1 MKLII
6 EDDEGRKTVVP
17 LVRDEISIGRA
28 AGNTIRLTERNVSRR
43 HARLVRAREGVFVED
58 LGSSTGLRVNG
69 HRVSRR
75 TPLKDG
81 DRVEI
86 GDYRLTVEGAQ
97 AKTEPDTNPTLP
109 GPGDRTDPNIRA
121 PDLAKTEPHIPP
133 APRRAAP
140 RAPTPPRRVDQTAV
154 IRVDDAQRTT
164 EPHQVRE
171 LPAHEQP
178 SLVGLAGATEGLELV
193 LRRSVVRFGRV
204 VDGNDLVI
212 DQPSVSRQHGR
223 FQLDA
228 TGWTLIDHESA
239 NGLKVNGEKY
249 GLSPVRP
256 GDVIELGHV
265 RFRFCAPGEAFAP
278 AHQGRREKRR
288 SGLPMALGAGV
299 VLAALAAGGWAMWV
313 RAPNARAAE
322 LCQKGQAAMLRRDWT
337 EAVMHLSIAQQS
349 GATCAFA
356 LDGALAEAKVE
367 SDAKAALDEG
377 EALLAQGRH
386 RQAMAAFGSVPAT
399 STYDAEAKLKAS
411 QARLEGVKQLSADV
425 QSALDRQQFDEAQ
438 TLLEDLAVLDP
449 DAVALP
455 LLRRALDDK
464 QKAAARPAPASG
476 RPARVATAV
485 AAPSP
490 EKATPAQAAPA
501 QPSQEER
508 NRLADEKL
516 NESARLI
523 RSGDINGAI
532 GVLRGVL
539 EHKPATSYVAKA
551 HRTLGIA
558 HARLGQTDDALR
570 HYKLYLQ
577 HAPDAPD
584 RDKLQQYIDQY
595 EATRAGQ

>member
-43 HARLVRAREGVFVED
+43 HARLVRTREGVFVED

-69 HRVSRR
+69 HRVARR

-97 AKTEPDTNPTLP
+97 AKAEPDTNPTLP

-121 PDLAKTEPHIPP
+121 PDLAKTEPNFPP

-140 RAPTPPRRVDQTAV
+140 RAPTPPRRADQTAV

-178 SLVGLAGATEGLELV
+178 SLVGLAGATEGDQFV

-204 VDGNDLVI
+204 VDGNDLVV
-212 DQPSVSRQHGR
+212 DHPSVSRQHGR
-223 FQLDA
+223 FQRDA

-265 RFRFCAPGEAFAP
+265 RFRFCAPGEAFA
-278 AHQGRREKRR
+278 ATHRDVTKRR
-288 SGLPMALGAGV
+288 SGLAMALGAGV
-299 VLAALAAGGWAMWV
+299 ALAALAAGGWAMWV
-313 RAPNARAAE
+313 RAPDARHAE

-349 GATCAFA
+349 GATCAFT

-386 RQAMAAFGSVPAT
+386 RQAMAAFASVPAT
-399 STYDAEAKLKAS
+399 STYDAEARLKAS

-425 QSALDRQQFDEAQ
+425 QTALDRQQFDEAR
-438 TLLEDLAVLDP
+438 TLIEDLAVLDP

-464 QKAAARPAPASG
+464 RQAAARATPAAAARPAPA
-476 RPARVATAV
+476 V
-485 AAPSP
+485 AAAAPAP
-490 EKATPAQAAPA
+490 EKAAARPAQA

-508 NRLADEKL
+508 NQLADEKL

-532 GVLRGVL
+532 GVLQSVL
-539 EHKPATSYVAKA
+539 AARPATSYVAKA